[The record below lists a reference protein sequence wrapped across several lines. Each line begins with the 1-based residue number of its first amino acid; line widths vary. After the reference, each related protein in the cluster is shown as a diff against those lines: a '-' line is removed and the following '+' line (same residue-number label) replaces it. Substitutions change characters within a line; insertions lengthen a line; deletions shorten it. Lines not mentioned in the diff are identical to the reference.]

1 MPALDNPRWEAF
13 AQAIVKGLASDK
25 RNGKNT
31 QRAAYLAAGYSTTSD
46 EATDAA
52 ASRLLRKVK
61 AVVDRIREL
70 QEQALARVDRKLD
83 ISRERIGRRLDLA
96 SRMAETDNDPATIV
110 SSELGLAK
118 VFGLAKTTDSYS
130 PGDVSNAKSADDLG
144 RLLLESIGA
153 IAPFTDEEISAAIKA
168 NDVFVE
174 TLEAIR
180 DARVARHEI
189 TVQKM
194 LFCCTVA
201 DSTLNEI
208 NSLA

>member
-25 RNGKNT
+25 PNGKNT
-31 QRAAYLAAGYSTTSD
+31 QKAAYLAAGYSPRSD
-46 EATDAA
+46 HAA
-52 ASRLLRKVK
+52 ENSASRLMRNVGP
-61 AVVDRIREL
+61 VVERIREL

-96 SRMAETDNDPATIV
+96 SRMAEQENKPETIV

-118 VFGLAKTTDSYS
+118 VFGLAKTSESYN
-130 PGDVSNAKSADDLG
+130 PGDMSNAKSADDLG

-153 IAPFTDEEISAAIKA
+153 SPPFTAQEIASAIKA

-174 TLEAIR
+174 SLESIR
-180 DARVARHEI
+180 DVRVQ
-189 TVQKM
+189 V
-194 LFCCTVA
+194 
-201 DSTLNEI
+201 
-208 NSLA
+208 